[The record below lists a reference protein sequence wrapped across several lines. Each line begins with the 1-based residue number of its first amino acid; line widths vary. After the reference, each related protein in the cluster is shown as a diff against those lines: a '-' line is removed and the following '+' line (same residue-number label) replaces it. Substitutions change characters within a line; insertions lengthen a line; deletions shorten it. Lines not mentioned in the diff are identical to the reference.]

1 MKTPPL
7 VITRAI
13 ISIGLLATSTAN
25 AAFIIEANNLPGRR
39 GEGNFA
45 YTGASGTAASYSTA
59 SPGQLPATTD
69 TPTPT
74 FFTLGHAYGGNGAA
88 DEYTFTYSP
97 ATDSDNQSFAAGTLY
112 NSLGASPD
120 LTSTGLTGGAA
131 GTYNVY
137 RIHPSAPNV
146 SGGNTTYQVSV
157 NSTLVLTEIIDQNA
171 ADISTGRNMGRWE
184 MIGSVD
190 LLNASDSVSVTM
202 TPDTSSFVS
211 MRASGIMF
219 EYAAQIPE
227 ASSTVLLGL
236 AAGLLL
242 RRRRG

>member
-1 MKTPPL
+1 MKMPPL

-25 AAFIIEANNLPGRR
+25 AAFIIEANDVAGRL

-45 YTGASGTAASYSTA
+45 YTGAGGTAASYSSA
-59 SPGQLPATTD
+59 SAGALPATTD
-69 TPTPT
+69 TPST
-74 FFTLGHAYGGNGAA
+74 FFTLRHAFGGNGTA
-88 DEYTFTYSP
+88 DEYTFSYSP
-97 ATDSDNQSFAAGTLY
+97 ASDGDNQPFAAGTLY

-120 LTSTGLTGGAA
+120 LRSTGLPGGAA

-137 RIHPSAPNV
+137 RIHPATTNV
-146 SGGNTTYQVSV
+146 SGGPTTYQVVV

-171 ADISTGRNMGRWE
+171 ADIPTGRNIGRWE

-190 LLNASDSVSVTM
+190 LLNASDSVTVTM
-202 TPDTSSFVS
+202 TPQTSTFTS

-219 EYAAQIPE
+219 EYAAPIPE
-227 ASSTVLLGL
+227 PSSTVLLGL